1 MGLDELRDK
10 LGGEGVEKVS
20 DAGIEKAG
28 DVVEDKTG
36 GKGEAQ
42 IAKGEELLDAKIGE

>member
-1 MGLDELRDK
+1 MGLDDLKNELT
-10 LGGEGVEKVS
+10 GEGVEKAS

-28 DVVEDKTG
+28 DVVETKTG

-42 IAKGEELLDAKIGE
+42 IDKGEDVLDAKIGE